1 VIDCD
6 LRRPGLAKLLDVPIT
21 PGLTDVVVGDESL
34 SGALKYATAG
44 VPGLRT
50 LSRLNSGSVDVSL
63 STNGNGDADHI
74 IGSLV
79 VLPSG
84 PEIAN
89 PPVVLGSDQMRSILS
104 TLTDEFD
111 VVLIDTSPLLAVSDA
126 VPLLSTADGVVLVSR
141 LGHTTSDAAEEVV
154 DQIRRVPGAHLLGL
168 VVNDVRGRDAAMKR
182 YSYGYGYGSS
192 YDRAT
197 A

>member
-1 VIDCD
+1 M
-6 LRRPGLAKLLDVPIT
+6 
-21 PGLTDVVVGDESL
+21 
-34 SGALKYATAG
+34 
-44 VPGLRT
+44 
-50 LSRLNSGSVDVSL
+50 
-63 STNGNGDADHI
+63 DHI
-74 IGSLV
+74 VGSLV

-126 VPLLSTADGVVLVSR
+126 VPLLSGADGVILVSR
-141 LGHTTSDAAEEVV
+141 LGHTTSDAAEDVV

-182 YSYGYGYGSS
+182 YSYGYGYGST

>member
-1 VIDCD
+1 M
-6 LRRPGLAKLLDVPIT
+6 
-21 PGLTDVVVGDESL
+21 
-34 SGALKYATAG
+34 ATGG
-44 VPGLRT
+44 VQ
-50 LSRLNSGSVDVSL
+50 VVSL
-63 STNGNGDADHI
+63 H
-74 IGSLV
+74 
-79 VLPSG
+79 
-84 PEIAN
+84 
-89 PPVVLGSDQMRSILS
+89 
-104 TLTDEFD
+104 
-111 VVLIDTSPLLAVSDA
+111 AVSDA
-126 VPLLSTADGVVLVSR
+126 VPLLSIADGVVLVSR